1 MVAREGRKMNIPDKI
16 SLAHL
21 PTPLEKLKFRNK
33 KFLVKRDDYTGLDF
47 SGNKI
52 RKLEYLL
59 YRAKKRRAEIIF
71 TCGGE
76 QSNHCR
82 ATASAAARVG
92 IKTKLFL
99 WGDDSINTEGN
110 LFLDKMYGT
119 EISFLNKK
127 NYNSVNEIMAEESA
141 SLINKGKKVYVIPE
155 GGSTVLGI
163 WGYISSINEL
173 SEQVDLRKINGILSA
188 AGSGGTAAGML
199 VGAALN
205 KFKIKIYAVNV
216 LYSKEKLWKK
226 IMFLAE
232 GVIEEY
238 NLNCTIDESN
248 LVIIDGYSKEGYKN
262 ISDNKVKL
270 ITSLAKETGIL
281 LDPTYTGKAFAAYYD
296 KFLIKGK
303 GNKVIFVH
311 TGGLFGAFAKRG
323 KYLRNL

>member
-1 MVAREGRKMNIPDKI
+1 MNMPNKI
-16 SLAHL
+16 NLAHL

-33 KFLVKRDDYTGLDF
+33 KFLIKRDDYSGLDF

-99 WGDDSINTEGN
+99 WGNDSNSSEGN
-110 LFLDKMYGT
+110 LFLNKMYGA

-127 NYNSVNEIMAEESA
+127 NYNNVNEIMLEECA
-141 SLINKGKKVYVIPE
+141 SLVNKGKMVYVIPE

-163 WGYISSINEL
+163 WGYISFINEL

-188 AGSGGTAAGML
+188 SGSGGTAAGML

-205 KFKIKIYAVNV
+205 KFKLNIYAVAV
-216 LYSKEKLWKK
+216 LYSKQELWKK

-238 NLNCTIDESN
+238 NLNCAIDESN
-248 LVIIDGYSKEGYKN
+248 LVIIDGYSREGYKN
-262 ISDNKVKL
+262 INNNKLKL
-270 ITSLAKETGIL
+270 IASLAKETGIL
-281 LDPTYTGKAFAAYYD
+281 LDPTYTGKAFAAYHD
-296 KFLIKGK
+296 NFLGIGK
-303 GNKVIFVH
+303 GNKVIFLH
-311 TGGLFGAFAKRG
+311 SGGLFGTFAKRR
-323 KYLRNL
+323 KYLLNL

>member
-1 MVAREGRKMNIPDKI
+1 MNLPDKI
-16 SLAHL
+16 NLAHL

-33 KFLVKRDDYTGLDF
+33 KFLMKRDDYTGLDF

-59 YRAKKRRAEIIF
+59 YRAKKRRAQLIF

-99 WGDDSINTEGN
+99 WGNDSNNSKGN
-110 LFLDKMYGT
+110 LFLDKMYGA

-127 NYNSVNEIMAEESA
+127 NYNNVNEIMGEESA
-141 SLINKGKKVYVIPE
+141 SLINKGKRVYVIPE

-163 WGYISSINEL
+163 FGYISFINEL
-173 SEQVDLRKINGILSA
+173 SEQIDLRKINGILSA

-205 KFKIKIYAVNV
+205 KLKLNIYAVTV
-216 LYSKEKLWKK
+216 LYSKEELWKK

-270 ITSLAKETGIL
+270 ITSFAEETGIL
-281 LDPTYTGKAFAAYYD
+281 LDPAYTGKAFCAYYD
-296 KFLIKGK
+296 NFLCKGK
-303 GNKVIFVH
+303 RNKVIFLH
-311 TGGLFGAFAKRG
+311 SGGLFGAFAKRR
-323 KYLRNL
+323 KYLGNI